1 MYKVKVLMSTYN
13 GEKYITEQL
22 KSIFLQKEVEVILHI
37 RDDGSTDN
45 TVNLIKKVRIKHLI
59 FKILIFLLQIFYQ
72 RNIKIKLI
80 VK

>member
-45 TVNLIKKVRIKHLI
+45 TVNLIK
-59 FKILIFLLQIFYQ
+59 
-72 RNIKIKLI
+72 NIKEK
-80 VK
+80 

>member
-45 TVNLIKKVRIKHLI
+45 TVNLIKK
-59 FKILIFLLQIFYQ
+59 FKEKY
-72 RNIKIKLI
+72 RT
-80 VK
+80 